1 MTHEEAIRRIKDH
14 MRVHRIGEYPHMM
27 LAEALNMAIEAVEK
41 QIPKA
46 PNWIKYNIS
55 ADLDPF
61 PDIRY
66 QCPVCYKSFKE
77 EYDECPNCGQKLD
90 WSE

>member
-1 MTHEEAIRRIKDH
+1 MERLTFKDEFGRYIYSPDTDLGEVIDRLAWYENLLSDVTPNVKAKWIR
-14 MRVHRIGEYPHMM
+14 YPI
-27 LAEALNMAIEAVEK
+27 A
-41 QIPKA
+41 
-46 PNWIKYNIS
+46 

-61 PDIRY
+61 PDIKY
-66 QCPVCYKSFKE
+66 QCPLCYKSFKE